1 MKNWLNEY
9 RASLKAIE
17 VEETLDLII
26 YRPLGFL
33 LVKLIYKTSI
43 TPNQLTFLA
52 LIAGAVAGYFFSLGT
67 AQSFAIGAA
76 LYFLFNVF
84 DCSDGQLARLKRNGT
99 LAGRIIDGIADYV
112 SGILVYVGIGM
123 GFADHQEHKTLWWTL
138 LSLAALSNILHSIV
152 TDNERN
158 RFMKHAWGKSD
169 QFGDDLEIY
178 RNEFQRL
185 KRDRKYGL
193 SLVVIYIYLKY
204 MLVAIKVSSHTK
216 HHKTESHFNPQQY
229 YQANKSLIKMWTFL
243 GPTTHITLLVLS
255 TLLYRPEWFIML
267 MIVPYNLYWL
277 LVSIIQKRT
286 NQKLKTATTHA

>member
-52 LIAGAVAGYFFSLGT
+52 LIAGAVAGHFFSLGT

-123 GFADHQEHKTLWWTL
+123 GFADHQEQKTLWWTL

-169 QFGDDLEIY
+169 QFGDDLEVY
-178 RNEFQRL
+178 RKEFERL
-185 KRDRKYGL
+185 KNERKYGFSML
-193 SLVVIYIYLKY
+193 VIYIYLKY
-204 MLVAIKVSSHTK
+204 ILLALKISSHTK
-216 HHKTESHFNPQQY
+216 HHKAESHFDPQQY
-229 YQANKSLIKMWTFL
+229 YQANKGLIKMWTFL
-243 GPTTHITLLVLS
+243 GPTTHITLLVIS
-255 TLLYRPEWFIML
+255 TLFYRPEWFIIL

-277 LVSIIQKRT
+277 VVSIMQKRI
-286 NQKLKTATTHA
+286 NRKLKTSPIHA